1 MSKNPFEPA
10 SGRSLK
16 HHKGVSYI
24 SEGGQNFTPPSE
36 KENENATPDSADTNQ
51 NYDQYAGYGSGN
63 NGGGGG
69 DGDNGGNN
77 EFDGEP
83 SKGGNKLLKYGSI
96 AVGVIA
102 VAIGSTFMLGGS
114 KQKDVQEQQQTVEA
128 EADAPPSL
136 AIASEPETMPAIAS
150 APESSASA
158 VTASEPVSVTASASM
173 VEMLNASQPV
183 QGASATTGIPDTSSA
198 SAPVTAASSATL
210 ANATASAANSAQ
222 TEQTASSPAFNA
234 SDLNDPQ
241 VSKPNNV
248 QTGSQ
253 DTSKTTGEQKAN
265 ENADKPTPVNA
276 RALQKLEQELAG
288 KSLEEQVSYLKGK
301 LVVMEE
307 NVCRA
312 PLTSYSQLRKPAN
325 IKQRQSAKHTTR
337 AKTGNTT
344 KRSTPKSTMNV
355 TGLVEGQVWIRSGG
369 DFSKAYVSKA
379 YVVGDRLPNGAKIT
393 SINAGNNVVRTTK
406 GSFVAR

>member
-51 NYDQYAGYGSGN
+51 NYDLYAGYGGGN
-63 NGGGGG
+63 NGG
-69 DGDNGGNN
+69 DGDNNSSNN

-102 VAIGSTFMLGGS
+102 VAIGSTFMFGGG
-114 KQKDVQEQQQTVEA
+114 KQKDVQEQQTVEV

-136 AIASEPETMPAIAS
+136 SIASEPEIMPAIAS
-150 APESSASA
+150 TPESSASA
-158 VTASEPVSVTASASM
+158 VTASAPVSVTASASM

-183 QGASATTGIPDTSSA
+183 QGASATTGIPDTEST
-198 SAPVTAASSATL
+198 SAPVTAAASSVTP
-210 ANATASAANSAQ
+210 ANASASAASSAQ

-241 VSKPNNV
+241 VSKPNNA

-253 DTSKTTGEQKAN
+253 DTSKTTGEQQAN
-265 ENADKPTPVNA
+265 ENTDNPTPVNA
-276 RALQKLEQELAG
+276 TVLQKLEQELAG
-288 KSLEEQVSYLKGK
+288 KSLEEQVNYLKGK
-301 LVVMEE
+301 LVAMEE

-325 IKQRQSAKHTTR
+325 IKPHQSAKHVTR
-337 AKTGNTT
+337 TKTGNAA
-344 KRSTPKSTMNV
+344 KRSIPKSTMNV

-369 DFSKAYVSKA
+369 DFSKA

>member
-36 KENENATPDSADTNQ
+36 KENENAAPDSADTNQ
-51 NYDQYAGYGSGN
+51 NYDPYAGYGGGN
-63 NGGGGG
+63 NGG

-183 QGASATTGIPDTSSA
+183 QGASATTGIPDTAST
-198 SAPVTAASSATL
+198 SAPVTAAASSVTPANASASTASSAQ
-210 ANATASAANSAQ
+210 A
-222 TEQTASSPAFNA
+222 EQTASATAFNA

-241 VSKPNNV
+241 VSKPTTA

-253 DTSKTTGEQKAN
+253 DTSKTTGEQQAN
-265 ENADKPTPVNA
+265 ENTDNPTPVNA
-276 RALQKLEQELAG
+276 TALQKLEQELAG

-312 PLTSYSQLRKPAN
+312 PMTSYSQLRKPTN
-325 IKQRQSAKHTTR
+325 IKPRPSVKHATR
-337 AKTGNTT
+337 AKNGSTA
-344 KRSTPKSTMNV
+344 KRGTPKSTMNV

-369 DFSKAYVSKA
+369 DFSKA

>member
-36 KENENATPDSADTNQ
+36 KENENAAPDSADTNQ
-51 NYDQYAGYGSGN
+51 NYDPYAGYGGGN
-63 NGGGGG
+63 NGG

-102 VAIGSTFMLGGS
+102 VAIGSTFILGGS

-183 QGASATTGIPDTSSA
+183 QGASATTGIPDTAST
-198 SAPVTAASSATL
+198 SAPVTAAASSATL
-210 ANATASAANSAQ
+210 ANATASAASSAQ

-241 VSKPNNV
+241 VSKPNNA

-253 DTSKTTGEQKAN
+253 DTSKTTGEQQAN
-265 ENADKPTPVNA
+265 ENTDKSTPVNSTV
-276 RALQKLEQELAG
+276 LQKLEQELAG
-288 KSLEEQVSYLKGK
+288 KSLEEQVNYLKGK
-301 LVVMEE
+301 LVAMEE

-325 IKQRQSAKHTTR
+325 IKPRQSAKHVTTR
-337 AKTGNTT
+337 TKTGNAA
-344 KRSTPKSTMNV
+344 KRSIPKSTMNV

-369 DFSKAYVSKA
+369 DFSKA

>member
-51 NYDQYAGYGSGN
+51 NYDLYAGYGGGN
-63 NGGGGG
+63 NGG
-69 DGDNGGNN
+69 DGDNNSSNN

-102 VAIGSTFMLGGS
+102 VAIGSTFMFGGG
-114 KQKDVQEQQQTVEA
+114 KQKDVQEQQTVEV

-136 AIASEPETMPAIAS
+136 SIASEPEIMPAIAS
-150 APESSASA
+150 TPESSASA
-158 VTASEPVSVTASASM
+158 VTASAPVSVTASASM

-183 QGASATTGIPDTSSA
+183 QGASATTGIPDTAST
-198 SAPVTAASSATL
+198 SAPVTAAASSVTP
-210 ANATASAANSAQ
+210 ANASASAASSAQ

-241 VSKPNNV
+241 VSKPNNA

-253 DTSKTTGEQKAN
+253 DTSKTTGEQQAN
-265 ENADKPTPVNA
+265 ENTDKPTPVNA
-276 RALQKLEQELAG
+276 TVLQKLEQELAG
-288 KSLEEQVSYLKGK
+288 KSLEEQVNYLKGK
-301 LVVMEE
+301 LVAMEE

-325 IKQRQSAKHTTR
+325 IKPRQSAKHVTR
-337 AKTGNTT
+337 TKTGNAA
-344 KRSTPKSTMNV
+344 KRSIPKSTMNV

-369 DFSKAYVSKA
+369 DFSKA

>member
-36 KENENATPDSADTNQ
+36 KENENAAPDSADTNQ
-51 NYDQYAGYGSGN
+51 NDPYAGYGGGN
-63 NGGGGG
+63 NGG

-173 VEMLNASQPV
+173 VEMLNAPPPAQA
-183 QGASATTGIPDTSSA
+183 ASATTGTPDTSSA
-198 SAPVTAASSATL
+198 SAPVTAAASSTTS
-210 ANATASAANSAQ
+210 ANATASAASSTQ
-222 TEQTASSPAFNA
+222 TEQTASATAFNA

-241 VSKPNNV
+241 VNKPTTA

-253 DTSKTTGEQKAN
+253 DTSKTTGEQQAN

-276 RALQKLEQELAG
+276 TALQKLEQELAG

-325 IKQRQSAKHTTR
+325 IKPRQSAKHVTR
-337 AKTGNTT
+337 AKTGSAV
-344 KRSTPKSTMNV
+344 KRGTPKSTMNV

-369 DFSKAYVSKA
+369 DFSKAYV
-379 YVVGDRLPNGAKIT
+379 VGDRLPNGAKIT
-393 SINAGNNVVRTTK
+393 SINAGNNVIRTTK

>member
-36 KENENATPDSADTNQ
+36 KENENAAPDSADTNQ
-51 NYDQYAGYGSGN
+51 NYDPYAGYGGGN
-63 NGGGGG
+63 NGG
-69 DGDNGGNN
+69 DGDNGSNN

-102 VAIGSTFMLGGS
+102 VAIGSTFMLGG
-114 KQKDVQEQQQTVEA
+114 KHKGAQEQQQTVEA

-183 QGASATTGIPDTSSA
+183 QGASATTGIPDTAST
-198 SAPVTAASSATL
+198 SAPVTAAASSATL
-210 ANATASAANSAQ
+210 ANATASAASSAQ

-241 VSKPNNV
+241 VSKPNNA

-253 DTSKTTGEQKAN
+253 DTSKTTGEQQAN
-265 ENADKPTPVNA
+265 ENTDKPTPVNA
-276 RALQKLEQELAG
+276 TVLQKLEQELAG
-288 KSLEEQVSYLKGK
+288 KSLEEQVNYLKGK
-301 LVVMEE
+301 LVAMEE

-312 PLTSYSQLRKPAN
+312 PMTSYSQLRKPAN
-325 IKQRQSAKHTTR
+325 VKPRQSVKHATR
-337 AKTGNTT
+337 AKTGSAA
-344 KRSTPKSTMNV
+344 KRGTPKSTMNV

-369 DFSKAYVSKA
+369 DFSKA

>member
-36 KENENATPDSADTNQ
+36 KENENAAPDSADTNQ
-51 NYDQYAGYGSGN
+51 NYDPYAGYGGGN
-63 NGGGGG
+63 NGG

-102 VAIGSTFMLGGS
+102 VAIGSTFMLGG
-114 KQKDVQEQQQTVEA
+114 KHKGAQEQQQTVEA

-183 QGASATTGIPDTSSA
+183 QGASATTGIPDTAST
-198 SAPVTAASSATL
+198 SAPVTAAASSATL
-210 ANATASAANSAQ
+210 ANATASAASSAQ

-241 VSKPNNV
+241 VSKPNNA

-253 DTSKTTGEQKAN
+253 DTSKTTGEQQAN
-265 ENADKPTPVNA
+265 ENTDKPTPVNA
-276 RALQKLEQELAG
+276 TVLQKLEQELAG
-288 KSLEEQVSYLKGK
+288 KSLEEQVNYLKGK
-301 LVVMEE
+301 LVAMEE

-312 PLTSYSQLRKPAN
+312 PMTSYSQLRKPTN
-325 IKQRQSAKHTTR
+325 VKPRQSVKHATR
-337 AKTGNTT
+337 AKTGSAA
-344 KRSTPKSTMNV
+344 KRGTPKSTMNV

-369 DFSKAYVSKA
+369 DFSEA

>member
-36 KENENATPDSADTNQ
+36 KENENAAPDSADTNQ
-51 NYDQYAGYGSGN
+51 NYDPYAGYGGGN
-63 NGGGGG
+63 NGG

-183 QGASATTGIPDTSSA
+183 QGASATTGIPDTAST
-198 SAPVTAASSATL
+198 SAPVTAAASSVTPANASASTASSAQ
-210 ANATASAANSAQ
+210 A
-222 TEQTASSPAFNA
+222 EQTASATAFNA

-241 VSKPNNV
+241 VSKPTTA

-253 DTSKTTGEQKAN
+253 DTSKTTGEQQAN
-265 ENADKPTPVNA
+265 ENTDKPTPVNA
-276 RALQKLEQELAG
+276 TALQKLEQELAG

-312 PLTSYSQLRKPAN
+312 PMTSYSQLRKPAN
-325 IKQRQSAKHTTR
+325 VKPRQPAKHVTR
-337 AKTGNTT
+337 TKTGNTI

-369 DFSKAYVSKA
+369 DFSKA

>member
-36 KENENATPDSADTNQ
+36 KENENAAPDSADTNQ
-51 NYDQYAGYGSGN
+51 NYDPYAGYGGGN
-63 NGGGGG
+63 NGG

-114 KQKDVQEQQQTVEA
+114 KQKDVQEQQQTVET

-183 QGASATTGIPDTSSA
+183 QGASATNGIPDTAST
-198 SAPVTAASSATL
+198 SAPVTAAALSVTP
-210 ANATASAANSAQ
+210 ANASASAASSAQ
-222 TEQTASSPAFNA
+222 AEQTASATAFNA

-241 VSKPNNV
+241 VSKTNNA

-253 DTSKTTGEQKAN
+253 DTSKTTGEQQAN
-265 ENADKPTPVNA
+265 ENTDKPTPVNA
-276 RALQKLEQELAG
+276 TVLQKLEQELAG
-288 KSLEEQVSYLKGK
+288 KSLEEQVNYLKGK
-301 LVVMEE
+301 LVAMEE

-325 IKQRQSAKHTTR
+325 IKPRQSAKHVTR
-337 AKTGNTT
+337 TKTGNAA
-344 KRSTPKSTMNV
+344 KRSIPKSTMNV

-369 DFSKAYVSKA
+369 DFSQS

>member
-36 KENENATPDSADTNQ
+36 KENENAAPDSADTNQ
-51 NYDQYAGYGSGN
+51 NYDPYAGYGGGN
-63 NGGGGG
+63 NGG

-102 VAIGSTFMLGGS
+102 VAIGSTFMLGG
-114 KQKDVQEQQQTVEA
+114 KHKGAQEQQQTVEA

-173 VEMLNASQPV
+173 VEMLNASQHV
-183 QGASATTGIPDTSSA
+183 QGASATTSIPNTASA
-198 SAPVTAASSATL
+198 STPVTAAASSVTP
-210 ANATASAANSAQ
+210 ANASASAASSAQ
-222 TEQTASSPAFNA
+222 AEQTASATAFNA

-241 VSKPNNV
+241 VSKPNNA

-253 DTSKTTGEQKAN
+253 DTSKTTGEQQAN

-276 RALQKLEQELAG
+276 TALQKLEQELVG
-288 KSLEEQVSYLKGK
+288 KSLEEQVNYLKGK
-301 LVVMEE
+301 LVAMEE

-312 PLTSYSQLRKPAN
+312 PLNSYSQLRKPAN
-325 IKQRQSAKHTTR
+325 VKPRQPAKHVTR
-337 AKTGNTT
+337 TKTGNTI

-369 DFSKAYVSKA
+369 DFSKA

>member
-36 KENENATPDSADTNQ
+36 KENENAALDSADTNQ
-51 NYDQYAGYGSGN
+51 NYDPYAGYGGGN
-63 NGGGGG
+63 NGG

-83 SKGGNKLLKYGSI
+83 NKLLKYGSI

-158 VTASEPVSVTASASM
+158 ATASEPVSVTASASM

-183 QGASATTGIPDTSSA
+183 HGASATTGIPDTASA
-198 SAPVTAASSATL
+198 SAPVTAAASSTTS
-210 ANATASAANSAQ
+210 ANATASAASSAQ

-241 VSKPNNV
+241 VSKPNNA

-253 DTSKTTGEQKAN
+253 DTSKTTGEQQAN
-265 ENADKPTPVNA
+265 ENTDKPTPVNA
-276 RALQKLEQELAG
+276 TVLQKLEQELAG
-288 KSLEEQVSYLKGK
+288 KSLEEQVNYLKGK
-301 LVVMEE
+301 LVAMEE

-312 PLTSYSQLRKPAN
+312 PMTSYSQLRKPAN
-325 IKQRQSAKHTTR
+325 IKPRQSVKHATR
-337 AKTGNTT
+337 AKTGGAA
-344 KRSTPKSTMNV
+344 KRGTPKSTMNV

-369 DFSKAYVSKA
+369 DFSKA

>member
-36 KENENATPDSADTNQ
+36 KENENAAPDSADTNQ
-51 NYDQYAGYGSGN
+51 NYDPYAGYGGGN
-63 NGGGGG
+63 NGG

-114 KQKDVQEQQQTVEA
+114 KQKDVQEQQQTVET

-136 AIASEPETMPAIAS
+136 AIASEPETMPAIGS

-183 QGASATTGIPDTSSA
+183 QGASATTGIPDTAST
-198 SAPVTAASSATL
+198 SAPVTAAALSVTP
-210 ANATASAANSAQ
+210 ANASASAASSAQ
-222 TEQTASSPAFNA
+222 AEQTASATAFNA

-241 VSKPNNV
+241 VSKTNNA

-253 DTSKTTGEQKAN
+253 DTSKTTGEQQTN
-265 ENADKPTPVNA
+265 ENTDKPTPVNA
-276 RALQKLEQELAG
+276 TVLQKLEQELAG
-288 KSLEEQVSYLKGK
+288 KSLEEQVNYLKGK
-301 LVVMEE
+301 LVAMEE

-312 PLTSYSQLRKPAN
+312 PMTSYSQLRKPAN
-325 IKQRQSAKHTTR
+325 VKPRQTAKHVTR
-337 AKTGNTT
+337 AKTGNAA

-369 DFSKAYVSKA
+369 DFSKA

>member
-51 NYDQYAGYGSGN
+51 NYDLYAGYGDGN
-63 NGGGGG
+63 NGG
-69 DGDNGGNN
+69 DGDNNGSNN

-102 VAIGSTFMLGGS
+102 VAIGSTFMFGGS

-136 AIASEPETMPAIAS
+136 AIASEPETMLAIAS

-183 QGASATTGIPDTSSA
+183 QGASATTGIPDTAST
-198 SAPVTAASSATL
+198 SAPVTAAALSVTP
-210 ANATASAANSAQ
+210 ANASASAASSAQ
-222 TEQTASSPAFNA
+222 AEQTASATAFNA

-241 VSKPNNV
+241 VSKTNNA

-253 DTSKTTGEQKAN
+253 DTSKTTGEQQAN
-265 ENADKPTPVNA
+265 KNTDKPTPVNA
-276 RALQKLEQELAG
+276 TVLQKLEQELAG
-288 KSLEEQVSYLKGK
+288 KSLEEQVNYLKGK
-301 LVVMEE
+301 LVAMEE

-325 IKQRQSAKHTTR
+325 IKPRQSAKHVTR
-337 AKTGNTT
+337 TKTGNAA
-344 KRSTPKSTMNV
+344 KRSIPKSTMNV

-369 DFSKAYVSKA
+369 DFSKA

>member
-36 KENENATPDSADTNQ
+36 KENENAAPDSADTNQ
-51 NYDQYAGYGSGN
+51 NYDPYAGYSGGN
-63 NGGGGG
+63 NGG
-69 DGDNGGNN
+69 DGDNNGGNN

-102 VAIGSTFMLGGS
+102 VAIGSTFMFGGS
-114 KQKDVQEQQQTVEA
+114 KQKGVQEQQQTVEA

-136 AIASEPETMPAIAS
+136 SIASEPETMPAIAS

-183 QGASATTGIPDTSSA
+183 QGASATTGIPDTSPA

-210 ANATASAANSAQ
+210 ANATASAASSAQ

-241 VSKPNNV
+241 VSKPNNA

-253 DTSKTTGEQKAN
+253 DTSKTTGEQQAN
-265 ENADKPTPVNA
+265 ENTDKPTPVNA
-276 RALQKLEQELAG
+276 TVLQKLEQELVG
-288 KSLEEQVSYLKGK
+288 KSLEEQVNYLKGK
-301 LVVMEE
+301 LVAMEE

-325 IKQRQSAKHTTR
+325 IKPRQSAKHVTR
-337 AKTGNTT
+337 TKTGNAA
-344 KRSTPKSTMNV
+344 KRSIPKSTMNV

-369 DFSKAYVSKA
+369 DFSKA

>member
-36 KENENATPDSADTNQ
+36 KENENAAPDSADTNQ
-51 NYDQYAGYGSGN
+51 NYDPYAGYGGGN
-63 NGGGGG
+63 NGG

-183 QGASATTGIPDTSSA
+183 QGASATTGIPDTAST
-198 SAPVTAASSATL
+198 SAPVTAAASSVTP
-210 ANATASAANSAQ
+210 ANASASAASSAQ

-241 VSKPNNV
+241 VSKPNNA
-248 QTGSQ
+248 QTGLQ
-253 DTSKTTGEQKAN
+253 DTSKTTGEQQAN
-265 ENADKPTPVNA
+265 ENTDKPTPVNA
-276 RALQKLEQELAG
+276 TVLQKLEQELAG
-288 KSLEEQVSYLKGK
+288 KSLEEQVNYLKGK
-301 LVVMEE
+301 LVAMEE

-312 PLTSYSQLRKPAN
+312 PMTSYSQLRKPAN
-325 IKQRQSAKHTTR
+325 VKPRQSVKHATR
-337 AKTGNTT
+337 AKTGSAA
-344 KRSTPKSTMNV
+344 KRGTPKSTMNV

-369 DFSKAYVSKA
+369 DFSKA

>member
-51 NYDQYAGYGSGN
+51 NYDLYAGYGGGN
-63 NGGGGG
+63 NGG
-69 DGDNGGNN
+69 DGDNNGSNN

-102 VAIGSTFMLGGS
+102 VAIGSTFMFGGG
-114 KQKDVQEQQQTVEA
+114 KQKDVQEQQTVEV

-136 AIASEPETMPAIAS
+136 SIASEPEIMPAIAS
-150 APESSASA
+150 TPESSASA
-158 VTASEPVSVTASASM
+158 VTASAPVSVTASASM

-183 QGASATTGIPDTSSA
+183 QGASATTGIPDTASA
-198 SAPVTAASSATL
+198 SAPVTAATSSVTP
-210 ANATASAANSAQ
+210 ANASASAASSAQ
-222 TEQTASSPAFNA
+222 AEQTASATAFNA

-241 VSKPNNV
+241 VSKPTTA

-253 DTSKTTGEQKAN
+253 DASKTTGEQQAN
-265 ENADKPTPVNA
+265 ENTDKPTPVNA
-276 RALQKLEQELAG
+276 TALQKLEQELVG

-301 LVVMEE
+301 LVAMEE

-325 IKQRQSAKHTTR
+325 VKPRQPAKHVTR
-337 AKTGNTT
+337 TKTGNTV

-369 DFSKAYVSKA
+369 DFSKA

>member
-36 KENENATPDSADTNQ
+36 KENENAAPDSADANQ
-51 NYDQYAGYGSGN
+51 NYDPYAGYGGGN
-63 NGGGGG
+63 NGG

-102 VAIGSTFMLGGS
+102 VAIGSTFMLGG
-114 KQKDVQEQQQTVEA
+114 KHKGAQEQQQTVEA

-183 QGASATTGIPDTSSA
+183 HGASATTGIPDTAST
-198 SAPVTAASSATL
+198 SAPVTAAASSATL
-210 ANATASAANSAQ
+210 ANATASAASSAQ

-241 VSKPNNV
+241 VSKPNNA

-253 DTSKTTGEQKAN
+253 DTSKTTGEQQAN
-265 ENADKPTPVNA
+265 ENTDKPTPVNA
-276 RALQKLEQELAG
+276 TVLQKLEQELAG
-288 KSLEEQVSYLKGK
+288 KSLEEQVNYLKGK
-301 LVVMEE
+301 LVAMEE

-312 PLTSYSQLRKPAN
+312 TMTSYSQLRKPAN
-325 IKQRQSAKHTTR
+325 VKPRQSVKHATR
-337 AKTGNTT
+337 AKTGSAA
-344 KRSTPKSTMNV
+344 KRGTPKSTMNV

-369 DFSKAYVSKA
+369 DFSKA